1 MKMSGDVMLYFTID
15 DVIKKYKNNNWSKND
30 ETFLLSNA
38 DSMEYSTIAH
48 TLNKNYDDVIYRLIK
63 NIMYKEYVN
72 DIFNRKYRDKEGN
85 RILRQKYKLDYL
97 TDTEVEKI
105 FIN

>member
-1 MKMSGDVMLYFTID
+1 MLYFTID
-15 DVIKKYKNNNWSKND
+15 DVIKKYKNNYWSKND

-38 DSMEYSTIAH
+38 DSMEYSTIAQ

>member
-38 DSMEYSTIAH
+38 DSMEYSTIAQ